1 VTLNRPT
8 VKEINFVDFKRE
20 LERAATV
27 GTRVEPTDK
36 PRWTAYVNQHRIK
49 EAGFG
54 AYARSYSE
62 SLKAVII
69 DEPDPAGGYYLYSER
84 DEVSLKWIPRTP

>member
-1 VTLNRPT
+1 VSMNRPT

-20 LERAATV
+20 LERAATA
-27 GTRVEPTDK
+27 GTRVEPSDK
-36 PRWTAYVNQHRIK
+36 ARWTAYVNRHRIK

-62 SLKAVII
+62 SLKSVII

-84 DEVSLKWIPRTP
+84 DEVSLKWIPRTA